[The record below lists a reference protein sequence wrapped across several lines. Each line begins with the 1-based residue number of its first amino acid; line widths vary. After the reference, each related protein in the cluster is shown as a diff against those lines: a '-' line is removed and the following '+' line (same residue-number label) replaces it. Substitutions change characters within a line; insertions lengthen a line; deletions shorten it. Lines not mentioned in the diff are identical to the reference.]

1 MLLRRRPSGADRED
15 NNQVELDSKF
25 NHNDLEAVELGQ
37 LHLYFK
43 ITSTMLAGYK
53 FVDLVI
59 CYTIMRKKNH
69 YPQKIDN
76 EINKS
81 HHLLNS

>member
-1 MLLRRRPSGADRED
+1 MSLFTLRRAAEEKTLWADRED

-59 CYTIMRKKNH
+59 CYTIMRKK
-69 YPQKIDN
+69 
-76 EINKS
+76 KS
-81 HHLLNS
+81 LSTKD